1 MTITTASFSPDGS
14 TLITG
19 CLDGY
24 VCEWDV
30 ESGERRRVLLDPRG
44 EEDERP
50 RIVTVDENGH
60 EKDAPIQLRRLSESM
75 RGSAVHS
82 VRFSPDGSRFAVGA
96 ADGHVV
102 LWNASSRGELV
113 AWRAHGDGVHSIDF
127 SPDGHLL
134 ATGSGEEDGTTVRV
148 WELGG
153 SAGSAPRE
161 VFRDGS
167 HVGGVTSLSF
177 SADSALLAAG
187 GYTFSGYTGPLLYD
201 LRREQRVG
209 TFQWEVTS
217 ALQLSPDATLLASGD
232 DYGTFSLWEV
242 KRQNGIFAER
252 VGTAL
257 ISVVQFAADGRR
269 VAAGDQ
275 SGRVT
280 MWDVKAQRPVVERA
294 FDGPVVALQ
303 FGSDGR
309 GLLAAAVPE
318 ASGRPVIHPVQM

>member
-1 MTITTASFSPDGS
+1 MTIATASFSPDGK

-19 CLDGY
+19 SLDGY
-24 VCEWDV
+24 LCEWDV
-30 ESGERRRVLLDPRG
+30 DSGERRRVLLDPRG

-50 RIVTVDENGH
+50 RIVIVDENGH
-60 EKDAPIQLRRLSESM
+60 EEDAPFQLRRLSEDM
-75 RGSAVHS
+75 RGSSIQS
-82 VRFSPDGSRFAVGA
+82 VRFAPDGRRFAVGA
-96 ADGHVV
+96 ADGRVV
-102 LWNASSRGELV
+102 IWNASSRGELV
-113 AWRAHGDGVHSIDF
+113 RWRAHGDGVRSIDF

-148 WELGG
+148 WELEG
-153 SAGSAPRE
+153 SADGAPRE

-177 SADSALLAAG
+177 SGNSTLLAAG

-201 LRREQRVG
+201 LRTRQRVG
-209 TFQWEVTS
+209 TFQWEITS
-217 ALQLSPDATLLASGD
+217 ALQLSPDAKLLASGD

-242 KRQNGIFAER
+242 KRQNGIFSEKA
-252 VGTAL
+252 GTAL
-257 ISVVQFAADGRR
+257 ISVVQFAPDGRR

-280 MWDVKAQRPVVERA
+280 LWDVRAQRLVVEQA
-294 FDGPVVALQ
+294 FDGPVAALQ

-309 GLLAAAVPE
+309 DLLVAAGPE
-318 ASGRPVIHPVQM
+318 ASGRPVIRRVRM